1 MKDYIK
7 KELKD
12 IKINKI
18 SQHKVFRK
26 EQVQKQA
33 HNKNFNYFQKEFI
46 KINNLKLFR
55 FQKHLI
61 THNDLS

>member
-12 IKINKI
+12 IKLNKI

-26 EQVQKQA
+26 EQVQKQV
-33 HNKNFNYFQKEFI
+33 HNKKFQ
-46 KINNLKLFR
+46 LFPER
-55 FQKHLI
+55 IHKNQ
-61 THNDLS
+61 